1 MPRLGTGAQ
10 AQLLPGSKDGL
21 PQLPEGVAAVMASS
35 SLDAVAAA
43 TAAAAAAP
51 PAPLPPPPQAGS
63 SFGRLLQRMG
73 FSSGTEMGGSAAA
86 SRAAAA
92 SGRAGLLAIKHAP
105 GAGHVL
111 WAETAGVAVGSVWAR
126 LAFASFP
133 VPVQAAIE
141 VKCTAF
147 HCFITV
153 CVFSAFFIPGVAPIE
168 RVYSGS
174 AGLAGDAV
182 LSFMRALCAVSQ
194 EELHPT
200 EPGEPAPANGTCTRG
215 AHWTPSR
222 QRWRCSCFVLIPFP
236 THSWFQASGH
246 ACRCCSGWWSALT
259 TTWARASGW
268 SGAYFRLQAAAG
280 LCFHLPACAYVA
292 CKPGSSPAPSPPTR
306 ADFHLPFRSRLWNVV
321 AQHLVSAA
329 CHTGEVLCVRSH
341 LHACITVC
349 AAHRIYLAGQWMWL
363 ASGCAFSLLLHNVF
377 VLQPHPP
384 TRPCAEQTP
393 T

>member
-73 FSSGTEMGGSAAA
+73 FSSGTETGGSAAA
-86 SRAAAA
+86 SHAAAA

-133 VPVQAAIE
+133 VPVQAAI
-141 VKCTAF
+141 AR
-147 HCFITV
+147 HCLPLLSIGVLSLLSTFT
-153 CVFSAFFIPGVAPIE
+153 GVAPIE

-200 EPGEPAPANGTCTRG
+200 EPGEPAPANGTCAWG
-215 AHWTPSR
+215 
-222 QRWRCSCFVLIPFP
+222 
-236 THSWFQASGH
+236 
-246 ACRCCSGWWSALT
+246 
-259 TTWARASGW
+259 
-268 SGAYFRLQAAAG
+268 
-280 LCFHLPACAYVA
+280 
-292 CKPGSSPAPSPPTR
+292 
-306 ADFHLPFRSRLWNVV
+306 
-321 AQHLVSAA
+321 
-329 CHTGEVLCVRSH
+329 
-341 LHACITVC
+341 
-349 AAHRIYLAGQWMWL
+349 
-363 ASGCAFSLLLHNVF
+363 
-377 VLQPHPP
+377 PH
-384 TRPCAEQTP
+384 
-393 T
+393 